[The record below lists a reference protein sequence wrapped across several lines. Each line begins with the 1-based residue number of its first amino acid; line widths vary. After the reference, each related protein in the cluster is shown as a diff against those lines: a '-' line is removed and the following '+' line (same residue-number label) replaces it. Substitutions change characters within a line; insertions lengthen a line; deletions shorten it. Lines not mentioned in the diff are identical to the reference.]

1 MEMEITANALAV
13 LEKRYLKKKPDGGM
27 ESPADMFRRVANNIA
42 QAELVFD
49 QNADVSA
56 VAERFYQ
63 VMTGLD
69 FLPNSP
75 TLMNAGRD
83 LQQLSACFVLPVEDS
98 LADIFETIKHT
109 ALIHQSGGGTGFSFS
124 RLRPKDDV
132 VQSTHGVSSGPV
144 SFMGIFDAAT
154 DAIKQGG
161 TRRGANMG
169 ILRVDHPDIL
179 EFIECKREPGKFSNF
194 NISVAITDAFMSAVE
209 AGLPYP
215 LVNPRTGQV
224 FRNLEARE
232 VFDKITELAWASG
245 DPGVIFIDALNRDN
259 PTPNVGAIESTNPCG
274 EQPLLPYES
283 CNLGSI
289 NLARMVKDG
298 KINWERIADTVNT
311 AVHFLDNVIEMN
323 RYPLPQIAE
332 LTRANR
338 KIGLGVM
345 GFADLLI
352 KMGVGYNSPG
362 AQAIAEGLSTFIQ
375 DKAYRASVALAQSRG
390 PFPNF
395 QDSLYAQRGGSP
407 LRNATVTT
415 IAPTGTIS
423 MIAGCSSGIEPLFA
437 LCYEKHVMDGARLLY
452 IEPAF
457 ERIARENG
465 FYSDELMRQVAQHG
479 SVRPV
484 KDVPDNW
491 RKVFVTAHDISPEW
505 HVRIQAAWQKG
516 TDNAVSKTVNLPH
529 DASIEEV
536 RRIYRLAYALEC
548 KGVTI
553 YRDGCKGSQVLYAGT
568 QPPSSGHL
576 TPRPRP
582 NTTAGSTYKIGTGCG
597 NLYVTINQDEQGTCE
612 LFAQMGKTGG
622 CASSQLEAVARMV
635 SLSLRAGVDPRSIRE
650 QLAGI
655 RCPLPSWQGK
665 GMVLSCADA
674 IARTMGTHL
683 NEPQPAQDSEGR
695 GDIVG
700 MCPECGNVMEFIEGC
715 AVCKSCG
722 HSRCGG

>member
-1 MEMEITANALAV
+1 
-13 LEKRYLKKKPDGGM
+13 
-27 ESPADMFRRVANNIA
+27 
-42 QAELVFD
+42 
-49 QNADVSA
+49 
-56 VAERFYQ
+56 
-63 VMTGLD
+63 
-69 FLPNSP
+69 
-75 TLMNAGRD
+75 
-83 LQQLSACFVLPVEDS
+83 
-98 LADIFETIKHT
+98 
-109 ALIHQSGGGTGFSFS
+109 
-124 RLRPKDDV
+124 
-132 VQSTHGVSSGPV
+132 
-144 SFMGIFDAAT
+144 
-154 DAIKQGG
+154 
-161 TRRGANMG
+161 
-169 ILRVDHPDIL
+169 
-179 EFIECKREPGKFSNF
+179 
-194 NISVAITDAFMSAVE
+194 
-209 AGLPYP
+209 
-215 LVNPRTGQV
+215 
-224 FRNLEARE
+224 
-232 VFDKITELAWASG
+232 
-245 DPGVIFIDALNRDN
+245 
-259 PTPNVGAIESTNPCG
+259 
-274 EQPLLPYES
+274 
-283 CNLGSI
+283 
-289 NLARMVKDG
+289 
-298 KINWERIADTVNT
+298 
-311 AVHFLDNVIEMN
+311 
-323 RYPLPQIAE
+323 
-332 LTRANR
+332 
-338 KIGLGVM
+338 
-345 GFADLLI
+345 
-352 KMGVGYNSPG
+352 
-362 AQAIAEGLSTFIQ
+362 
-375 DKAYRASVALAQSRG
+375 
-390 PFPNF
+390 
-395 QDSLYAQRGGSP
+395 
-407 LRNATVTT
+407 
-415 IAPTGTIS
+415 
-423 MIAGCSSGIEPLFA
+423 
-437 LCYEKHVMDGARLLY
+437 
-452 IEPAF
+452 
-457 ERIARENG
+457 
-465 FYSDELMRQVAQHG
+465 MRQVAQHG

-491 RKVFVTAHDISPEW
+491 RKVFATAHDISPEW

-597 NLYVTINQDEQGTCE
+597 NLYVTINQDPQGTCE

-700 MCPECGNVMEFIEGC
+700 TCPECGHVMEFIEGC